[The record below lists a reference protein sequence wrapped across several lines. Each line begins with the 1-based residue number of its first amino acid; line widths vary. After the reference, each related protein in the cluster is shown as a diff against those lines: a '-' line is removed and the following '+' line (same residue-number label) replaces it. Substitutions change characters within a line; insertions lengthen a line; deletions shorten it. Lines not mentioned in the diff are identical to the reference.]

1 MKVSIQYSK
10 KCKFIVMKTFKLL
23 FLAAVAGI
31 WSACE
36 AISPEEK
43 ALIGKWSEQYHV
55 DIYVASINFDEDGFA
70 HYQKKPDTTWS
81 TVIDEAGRFAT
92 LKYSVKN
99 NKLHFSGET
108 SVWNDETSHYEENV
122 PFSFVTDYSI
132 QGNVL
137 TIDSFSYKGGLDSFF
152 NSLIL
157 YKQ

>member
-1 MKVSIQYSK
+1 
-10 KCKFIVMKTFKLL
+10 MKTLKLI

-31 WSACE
+31 FIACE

-55 DIYVASINFDEDGFA
+55 DINVESITFDEDGFA
-70 HYQKKPDTTWS
+70 HYQEKPDTTWC
-81 TVIDEAGRFAT
+81 VVHDWGGNYAT

-99 NKLHFSGET
+99 NKLHFFGENRVINKET
-108 SVWNDETSHYEENV
+108 SYYERV

-137 TIDSFSYKGGLDSFF
+137 TIDSFSYDGGRNVFF
-152 NSLIL
+152 KPLIL
-157 YKQ
+157 NKQ

>member
-55 DIYVASINFDEDGFA
+55 DMYVESITFDEEGLA
-70 HYQKKPDTTWS
+70 HYQKKPDTTWF
-81 TVIDEAGRFAT
+81 TVIDEAGSFAT

-99 NKLHFSGET
+99 NKLHFSGEN
-108 SVWNDETSHYEENV
+108 SVWSEETSHYEDV
-122 PFSFVTDYSI
+122 PFSFATDYSI
-132 QGNVL
+132 SGNVL
-137 TIDSFSYKGGLDSFF
+137 TIDSFSYKGGHNSFF
-152 NSLIL
+152 DSLVL

>member
-1 MKVSIQYSK
+1 
-10 KCKFIVMKTFKLL
+10 MKTFKLI
-23 FLAAVAGI
+23 FLSAVAGI
-31 WSACE
+31 FIACE
-36 AISPEEK
+36 AISQEEK

-92 LKYSVKN
+92 LRYSVKN
-99 NKLHFSGET
+99 NKLHFSGEN
-108 SVWNDETSHYEENV
+108 SVWSEETSHYEDV
-122 PFSFVTDYSI
+122 PFSFATDYSI

-137 TIDSFSYKGGLDSFF
+137 TIDSFAYDGGLKTLFK
-152 NSLIL
+152 SLTL

>member
-1 MKVSIQYSK
+1 
-10 KCKFIVMKTFKLL
+10 MKTFKLI

-31 WSACE
+31 FIACE

-92 LKYSVKN
+92 LRYSVKN
-99 NKLHFSGET
+99 NKLHFSGEN
-108 SVWNDETSHYEENV
+108 SVWSEETSHYEDV
-122 PFSFVTDYSI
+122 PFSFATDYSI

-137 TIDSFSYKGGLDSFF
+137 TIDSFADDGGLKTLFK
-152 NSLIL
+152 SLTL

>member
-1 MKVSIQYSK
+1 
-10 KCKFIVMKTFKLL
+10 MKTFKLI

-31 WSACE
+31 FIACE

-55 DIYVASINFDEDGFA
+55 DINVESITFDEEGFA
-70 HYQKKPDTTWS
+70 RYQEKPDTTWD
-81 TVIDEAGRFAT
+81 VVFDWGGNYAT

-99 NKLHFSGET
+99 NKLHFSGENR
-108 SVWNDETSHYEENV
+108 VFNEETSHYEDV

-137 TIDSFSYKGGLDSFF
+137 TIDSFSYKGGLKTLFK
-152 NSLIL
+152 SLTL

>member
-1 MKVSIQYSK
+1 MKI
-10 KCKFIVMKTFKLL
+10 FKLL
-23 FLAAVAGI
+23 FLVAVSGI
-31 WSACE
+31 FIACD
-36 AISPEEK
+36 AINPEEQ

-55 DIYVASINFDEDGFA
+55 DMYVESITFDEEGLA
-70 HYQKKPDTTWS
+70 HYQERPDTTWF
-81 TVIDEAGRFAT
+81 VVPDEAGRFAT